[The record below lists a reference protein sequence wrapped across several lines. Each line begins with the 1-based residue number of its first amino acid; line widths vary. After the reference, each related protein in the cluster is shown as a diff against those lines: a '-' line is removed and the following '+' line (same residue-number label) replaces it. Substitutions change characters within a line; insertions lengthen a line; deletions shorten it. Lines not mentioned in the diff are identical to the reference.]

1 MNFSWLSVCLK
12 SGSHNGLSGIC
23 RWVHWEENF
32 AALRNGTKLGKTKPE
47 PYGFLSCSHCAF
59 PQPSSAPLGWMAI
72 PSPATH
78 ASPSPCNG
86 HRPRRGPEA
95 SSSASLETNA
105 QERTRSQHREGPWFG
120 PHVTQPCYTLSG
132 GRIFLRPIW
141 WLSLMRK
148 NPYEIK
154 EGLWVSEHEAS

>member
-32 AALRNGTKLGKTKPE
+32 AALRNKTKLGKTKPE

-59 PQPSSAPLGWMAI
+59 PQPSSAHPHRAMDTGLGARRGLR
-72 PSPATH
+72 PA
-78 ASPSPCNG
+78 AQP
-86 HRPRRGPEA
+86 PRRQTP
-95 SSSASLETNA
+95 
-105 QERTRSQHREGPWFG
+105 RSGHTLSTEKGPWFG

-132 GRIFLRPIW
+132 GRIFLSPIW
-141 WLSLMRK
+141 WLSLTRK
-148 NPYEIK
+148 NPSEIK